1 MTAGGSAGYVWTV
14 RVAEVWRYPVKS
26 TQGES
31 VSRSVVTPLGLVWD
45 RQLAIVDVTTGRPL
59 TARREPALLM
69 LSAVVDGST
78 VRITTPEGLPL
89 RSDGDLSAWFGRTVR
104 LAHPPRD
111 REPEYEFP
119 VDFED
124 ESGAW
129 DVWVGPAGVWH
140 DSIRTRVSILSTA
153 SLRDWSVRR
162 FRPNVVLQGPG
173 EDELIG
179 RRVGV
184 GSVILDVVKRIDRCV
199 MVTRPQPGGIER
211 DLSVLKT
218 VLRDSDGLL
227 GVGAVVVEPGEFGVS
242 DEVKDLGQATNGA
255 AR

>member
-1 MTAGGSAGYVWTV
+1 M

-26 TQGES
+26 AQGES

-45 RQLAIVDVTTGRPL
+45 RHLAIVDVTTGRAL

-78 VRITTPEGLPL
+78 VRITTPEGRPL
-89 RSDGDLSAWFGRTVR
+89 RSDGDLSAWLGRTVR

-111 REPEYEFP
+111 REPEYESP

-129 DVWVGPAGVWH
+129 DVWSGPAGVWH

-153 SLRDWSVRR
+153 SVRDWPVRR
-162 FRPNVVLQGPG
+162 FRPNVVVEGPG

-179 RRVGV
+179 RRVSV
-184 GSVILDVVKRIDRCV
+184 GSVVLDVVTRIDRCV

-227 GVGAVVVEPGEFGVS
+227 GVGAVVVKPGEFGVS
-242 DEVKDLGQATNGA
+242 DDVKDLGQAASA

>member
-1 MTAGGSAGYVWTV
+1 M

-78 VRITTPEGLPL
+78 VRITTPEGRPL

-140 DSIRTRVSILSTA
+140 DSTRTRVSILSTA
-153 SLRDWSVRR
+153 SLRDWPVRR
-162 FRPNVVLQGPG
+162 FRPNVVVEGPG

-184 GSVILDVVKRIDRCV
+184 GSQSSTLSSVSTVASWLPGRSLAALKGICPCSRRCCG
-199 MVTRPQPGGIER
+199 TRTASSALAQ
-211 DLSVLKT
+211 SW
-218 VLRDSDGLL
+218 
-227 GVGAVVVEPGEFGVS
+227 
-242 DEVKDLGQATNGA
+242 
-255 AR
+255 